1 MIYAWAAAIIV
12 FLIIEAVTTQLVTI
26 WFALG
31 SAAALVACALDISLP
46 IQIVIFV
53 AVTSVTLVATRPFI
67 KKITQKKFSPTNADR
82 CIGKTA
88 KVVEKI
94 NNEEECG
101 AVKINGVVWTARS
114 LNSTQIE
121 KDDFVTVKK
130 IDGVKLIVEKE

>member
-31 SAAALVACALDISLP
+31 SAAALVACALDVSLP

-67 KKITQKKFSPTNADR
+67 KKITQKKIQPHKCR
-82 CIGKTA
+82 Q
-88 KVVEKI
+88 VY
-94 NNEEECG
+94 
-101 AVKINGVVWTARS
+101 R
-114 LNSTQIE
+114 
-121 KDDFVTVKK
+121 
-130 IDGVKLIVEKE
+130 